1 MEEHNRFLHNKK
13 SRKKNKNYKSN
24 NEDNKQYPKM
34 KIIIFIISLFLL
46 LYLLIKII
54 IFFKKL
60 NKKKSKNI
68 NAKVNNFF
76 VLKEDDIEDI
86 QTINKT
92 QIHICMSLDNNLIY
106 PTLVSMTSA
115 LENCDKNKIILVYYI
130 LLSYDFNISNLDIIE
145 SLRDKYPVKIN
156 YYKIP
161 PRFNNL
167 RSWTDKTT
175 AIYYKLYIPFMFPNL
190 KRYIFLDGDTLIY
203 KDLNEMFNLDFNN
216 SYVLGYPFHTA
227 KQADISGVKII
238 KYINSGVMLV
248 NNEKII
254 NDKKDAELM
263 DYTIKNCKK
272 LSYPTQDPINIVF
285 NNNIGFLPLKYG
297 IYLIGSIEAFNKK
310 VKKDMRVDINEN
322 ELKEAI
328 NDPAIIHFSCCNP
341 KIWNNVSY
349 HDFGEN
355 SVCEKYKNEFYF
367 YANKTNYY
375 NEIYDLYIRNISNKN
390 PDNKI

>member
-1 MEEHNRFLHNKK
+1 
-13 SRKKNKNYKSN
+13 
-24 NEDNKQYPKM
+24 
-34 KIIIFIISLFLL
+34 
-46 LYLLIKII
+46 
-54 IFFKKL
+54 
-60 NKKKSKNI
+60 
-68 NAKVNNFF
+68 
-76 VLKEDDIEDI
+76 
-86 QTINKT
+86 
-92 QIHICMSLDNNLIY
+92 
-106 PTLVSMTSA
+106 
-115 LENCDKNKIILVYYI
+115 
-130 LLSYDFNISNLDIIE
+130 
-145 SLRDKYPVKIN
+145 
-156 YYKIP
+156 
-161 PRFNNL
+161 
-167 RSWTDKTT
+167 
-175 AIYYKLYIPFMFPNL
+175 
-190 KRYIFLDGDTLIY
+190 
-203 KDLNEMFNLDFNN
+203 MFNLDFNN

-254 NDKKDAELM
+254 NDKKDSELM

-367 YANKTNYY
+367 YVNKTNYY